1 MCYDHRYIPYQEE
14 ETQEYME
21 ELEEEIQDLSY
32 QKYTAWEG
40 TRRNIDKYIEMLT
53 SLYILE
59 DEIAIHQS
67 RLDEV
72 RNELHQINE
81 EIESLR

>member
-1 MCYDHRYIPYQEE
+1 MCYDHRYIPYQEK

-40 TRRNIDKYIEMLT
+40 AHRNIDEYRGMLT
-53 SLYILE
+53 SLNKLE
-59 DEIAIHQS
+59 DEISMLQS
-67 RLDEV
+67 RIEEV
-72 RNELHQINE
+72 RNELLQINE